1 MQKLFFV
8 SIILFFK
15 AFSYAQTTVY
25 FFEYRLS
32 NGSVY
37 SFDEGGRFYHT
48 ALKVDDKVLEAHPF
62 YGARLA
68 SDLSSVGHLAAIL
81 YSPDPIEN
89 LNAKVQAL
97 LGRKFDLYSPWDN
110 PQTTQCSKLVGQI
123 IGVSPVVV
131 QGGNLSLSPDLLYAE
146 LIKRGF
152 TDIPISLASEI
163 K

>member
-8 SIILFFK
+8 SIIIFFSV
-15 AFSYAQTTVY
+15 FSNAQTTVY

-32 NGSVY
+32 NGEVY
-37 SFDEGGRFYHT
+37 SFDKGGRFYHA
-48 ALKVDDKVLEAHPF
+48 ALKFEDKILEAHPY
-62 YGARLA
+62 YGAHLA

-81 YSPDPIEN
+81 YSPGSIEN
-89 LNAKVQAL
+89 LAAKVQAQ
-97 LGRKFDLYSPWDN
+97 LGRKFDLYSHWEDPK
-110 PQTTQCSKLVGQI
+110 TTQCSKLVGQI

-131 QGGNLSLSPDLLYAE
+131 EGGNLSLSPDLLYAE

-152 TDIPISLASEI
+152 LNMPIPLASGS